1 MEDEFDI
8 QALRRQLREAAG
20 VDRRKPPRKP
30 VAEPLGPG
38 LFEWAGLESAA
49 DAPLEPVTQVP
60 DWPPVVVPLSPA
72 NRARPFGRRLEAAP
86 EPDAPPSVPDSF
98 DLFADPSVTSTRR
111 PVLPDSFWEAD
122 PADPPAPAAPR
133 RSRLR
138 RLQPLEAAIVQ
149 PLTLSDTVAEFSDVP
164 SEEDLAAA
172 ARAAEVLKQVID
184 RQSPARPAV
193 VRPAEALLLSL
204 AHTLLLER
212 DQLEARISD
221 QSAPLVLTPLRRR
234 KGERDHV
241 PLLTANDRG

>member
-1 MEDEFDI
+1 VEDEFDI
-8 QALRRQLREAAG
+8 QALRRQMREAAG

-38 LFEWAGLESAA
+38 LFEWAGLETAA
-49 DAPLEPVTQVP
+49 DAPLEPPTPVP

-72 NRARPFGRRLEAAP
+72 NRARPFGRRLEAAS
-86 EPDAPPSVPDSF
+86 EPDAPPSVPGSF

-122 PADPPAPAAPR
+122 PAEPPAPAAPR

-138 RLQPLEAAIVQ
+138 RLQPLEAA
-149 PLTLSDTVAEFSDVP
+149 LAEFSDVP
-164 SEEDLAAA
+164 SEEDLAGA
-172 ARAAEVLKQVID
+172 ARAAEVLRQVID
-184 RQSPARPAV
+184 RQSPARPSV
-193 VRPAEALLLSL
+193 VGPAEALLLSL
-204 AHTLLLER
+204 ANTLLLER

-221 QSAPLVLTPLRRR
+221 QSVPLVLTPLRRR
-234 KGERDHV
+234 NGERGDV

>member
-1 MEDEFDI
+1 M
-8 QALRRQLREAAG
+8 
-20 VDRRKPPRKP
+20 
-30 VAEPLGPG
+30 
-38 LFEWAGLESAA
+38 
-49 DAPLEPVTQVP
+49 
-60 DWPPVVVPLSPA
+60 
-72 NRARPFGRRLEAAP
+72 
-86 EPDAPPSVPDSF
+86 
-98 DLFADPSVTSTRR
+98 
-111 PVLPDSFWEAD
+111 
-122 PADPPAPAAPR
+122 
-133 RSRLR
+133 
-138 RLQPLEAAIVQ
+138 Q